1 VPEVVEPDDRQA
13 GVVGE
18 LLEVPG
24 DVLGSQRPS
33 VLAGEDR
40 ARCVVSSDAAVP
52 GAVRGVNCSASAT
65 S

>member
-1 VPEVVEPDDRQA
+1 VPEPIRHDLDVDAGGECDARVGVPEVVQPDDRQA

-33 VLAGEDR
+33 VLAGEDQ
-40 ARCVVSSDAAVP
+40 
-52 GAVRGVNCSASAT
+52 T
-65 S
+65 